1 MRFKTVIFDLDDTL
15 YPEWDYIRS
24 GFRAVERFL
33 LAAGVGCTD
42 LSTNWYQL
50 RRTGEHKVFDSW
62 LRSGTDAAEIVAAL
76 FGDSEAA
83 LRTLIDVFRGHEPDI
98 NAYPGIEEML
108 NLIRNQPDAET
119 AVCLVSDG
127 HLSTQRAKWRALGLS
142 RFFDVVV
149 FNDEL
154 GRECWKP
161 SPAGL
166 NLVLATL
173 QREASDAV
181 YVADNPLK
189 DFDAAHRAG
198 VYAIRLRL
206 PDGVYSSIEGSG
218 SGSSD
223 VEVTSIQD
231 LKDLLLGGVRLG

>member
-15 YPEWDYIRS
+15 YPEWDYIQS

-33 LAAGVGCTD
+33 LSAGVSCTD
-42 LSTNWYQL
+42 LSSDWFQL
-50 RRTGEHKVFDSW
+50 RRTGEQKVFDNW
-62 LRSGTDAAEIVAAL
+62 LRSGTDAAENVTAL
-76 FGDSEAA
+76 YGGSEAA
-83 LRTLIDVFRGHEPDI
+83 LRTLINVFRDHEPEI
-98 NAYPGIEEML
+98 NAFLGIEEL
-108 NLIRNQPDAET
+108 LSLIQNQPAAET
-119 AVCLVSDG
+119 AICLVSDG

-166 NLVLATL
+166 NLVLEKL

-198 VYAIRLRL
+198 LCAIRLRL

-218 SGSSD
+218 SGSPD
-223 VEVTSIQD
+223 VEVTSIQE
-231 LKDLLLGGVRLG
+231 LEHVLLG